1 MTAYTADS
9 VILATNCYLVLA
21 TIRSRALPL
30 EKILRADSA
39 EIPSLLYHI
48 FFRNDM
54 HLNFTILYFF
64 SLIEVHHQYLSI
76 VHYRTN
82 HAYFIT
88 DIILYHLNAF
98 SINNCN

>member
-39 EIPSLLYHI
+39 EIPSLLFHI

-64 SLIEVHHQYLSI
+64 SLIGVHDLYLSI
-76 VHYRTN
+76 VHYRAN
-82 HAYFIT
+82 HDKCIKVVL
-88 DIILYHLNAF
+88 LYHLTDL
-98 SINNCN
+98 SIN